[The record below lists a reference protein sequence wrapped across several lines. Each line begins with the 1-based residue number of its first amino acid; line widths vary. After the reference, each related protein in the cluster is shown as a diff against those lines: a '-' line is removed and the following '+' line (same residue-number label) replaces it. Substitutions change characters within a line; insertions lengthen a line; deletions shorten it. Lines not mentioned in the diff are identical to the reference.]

1 MLNRRI
7 LRIKAF
13 KALYSSAFAQDL
25 GLQEAQIRLQESC
38 EATREL
44 YVFMLGVISPITKIA
59 QERIETA
66 KNKIS
71 PTAADLNPNMKFADN
86 AIAKLLDDDVDF
98 QKYFFKT
105 MKFSWDL
112 YDVFLRKILN
122 SIVSK
127 QYYADYM
134 ASETRSVAEDAR
146 LWVKIFEEEFVDS
159 QELERILE
167 EKSLYWIDD
176 LAYALTFCCNTVKDM
191 AKGKSWTLPVL
202 YKSEMTKSPDK
213 ESDSAFVKKL
223 FQTAYVNFG
232 KYSEMISLAVPQWDR
247 ERLYSTDIVLI
258 VLGMAEAAAF
268 PEMPLRVTMNEYV
281 EISKFYGTPK
291 SRAFVNGLLN
301 GMIDKMQEEGM
312 IVKRGKGL
320 L

>member
-13 KALYSSAFAQDL
+13 KALYSSALAQDL
-25 GLQEAQIRLQESC
+25 GLAEAQTRLHESC

-66 KNKIS
+66 KNKLS

-86 AIAKLLDDDVDF
+86 AIAKLLDEDADF
-98 QKYFFKT
+98 QKCFFKT

-134 ASETRSVAEDAR
+134 ASKTRSAAEDAK
-146 LWVKIFEEEFVDS
+146 LWVKVFEEEFVDS
-159 QELERILE
+159 GELERILE

-191 AKGKSWTLPVL
+191 AKGRGWTLPVL
-202 YKSEMTKSPDK
+202 YKSEMAKSADK

-232 KYSEMISLAVPQWDR
+232 KYSEMISAAVPQWDR
-247 ERLYSTDIVLI
+247 DRLYSTDIVLI

-301 GMIDKMQEEGM
+301 GMIEKMQEEGM

>member
-13 KALYSSAFAQDL
+13 KVLYSSAFAQDL

-159 QELERILE
+159 EELERILE

>member
-159 QELERILE
+159 EELERILE

>member
-105 MKFSWDL
+105 MKFSWNL

-159 QELERILE
+159 EELERILE